1 MKSLSVLLIV
11 LGVVAG
17 CAKPAAAP
25 PLEVDAARVTT
36 LPAGPADAAWNA
48 AATYTAALLA
58 QDMVEPR
65 LLQPSTPTVD
75 VQALTDG
82 TSVAFRLTWA
92 DDTKDDLPGTARFVD
107 ACAVQ
112 LPAAASANVPAP
124 QMGEAGGTVEIS
136 YWSAAWQAIV
146 DGRPDTL
153 AAIEPRAAVDHYPFE
168 AASLA
173 EGSKEQKDMELRYAP
188 ARALSGASRPASGK
202 SVQDL
207 RAEGP
212 GTITPAAETRSA
224 GKGVRDASGW
234 QVVIV
239 RPLPEGLRGQAR
251 SQVALAIW
259 DGSHDEVGPRKMRS
273 VWIPLALGGG
283 A

>member
-1 MKSLSVLLIV
+1 MKSLISLLLL
-11 LGVVAG
+11 LGGLTG
-17 CAKPAAAP
+17 CAKPVAAP
-25 PLEVDAARVTT
+25 LVEVEAARVST
-36 LPAGPADAAWNA
+36 LPADPADAAWNA
-48 AATYTAALLA
+48 APAYAAALLA

-65 LLQPSTPTVD
+65 LLVASTPSVN

-82 TSVAFRLTWA
+82 TSVAFRLVWA
-92 DDTKDDLPGTARFVD
+92 DDTKDDLPGPGRFVD

-112 LPAAASANVPAP
+112 LPVAASANVPAP

-173 EGSKEQKDMELRYAP
+173 EGSQAQKDMALRYAP
-188 ARALSGASRPASGK
+188 ARALAGASRPAAGK

-212 GTITPAAETRSA
+212 GTITPAAETKSA

-239 RPLPEGLRGQAR
+239 KPVPQGLRGQAR
-251 SQVALAIW
+251 SQVAFAIW
-259 DGSHDEVGPRKMRS
+259 DGSHNEVGPRKMRS

>member
-1 MKSLSVLLIV
+1 MKSLIPLVLL
-11 LGVVAG
+11 LAGLAG
-17 CAKPAAAP
+17 CAKPAAT
-25 PLEVDAARVTT
+25 PLVEVEAARVST
-36 LPAGPADAAWNA
+36 LPADPADAAWNVA
-48 AATYTAALLA
+48 PAYTAALLA

-65 LLQPSTPTVD
+65 LLVASTPSVN

-82 TSVAFRLTWA
+82 TSVAFRLVWA
-92 DDTKDDLPGTARFVD
+92 DDTKDDLPGTGRFVD

-124 QMGEAGGTVEIS
+124 QMGEAGGAVEIS

-168 AASLA
+168 AASLV
-173 EGSKEQKDMELRYAP
+173 EGSQAQKDMALRYAP
-188 ARALSGASRPASGK
+188 ARALAGASRPAAGK

-212 GTITPAAETRSA
+212 GTITPAAETTSA

-239 RPLPEGLRGQAR
+239 KPVPQGLRGQAR
-251 SQVALAIW
+251 SQVAFAIW
-259 DGSHDEVGPRKMRS
+259 DGSHTEVGPRKMRS

>member
-1 MKSLSVLLIV
+1 MRSLTALL
-11 LGVVAG
+11 LAAGVVAG

-25 PLEVDAARVTT
+25 PVEVDAARVTT
-36 LPAGPADAAWNA
+36 LPAGPADAAWKSVPA
-48 AATYTAALLA
+48 YTAALLP

-65 LLQPSTPTVD
+65 LLQPSTPTVN

-82 TSVAFRLTWA
+82 TSVAFRLVWT

-153 AAIEPRAAVDHYPFE
+153 AAIEPHASVDHYPFE

-173 EGSKEQKDMELRYAP
+173 EGSKDQKDMALRYAP
-188 ARALSGASRPASGK
+188 ARALGGASRPAAGK

-207 RAEGP
+207 RAEGS

-239 RPLPEGLRGQAR
+239 RPLPDGLRGQPR

-259 DGSHDEVGPRKMRS
+259 DGSHGEVGPRKMRS

>member
-1 MKSLSVLLIV
+1 MKNLTALLLAV
-11 LGVVAG
+11 GVVAG

-25 PLEVDAARVTT
+25 PVEVEAARVSV
-36 LPAGPADAAWNA
+36 LPSAPGDAAWNA
-48 AATYTAALLA
+48 APAFTAALLA

-65 LLQPSTPTVD
+65 LLEPSTPTVK

-92 DDTKDDLPGTARFVD
+92 DDTKDDLPGTGRFVD

-124 QMGEAGGTVEIS
+124 QMGESGGTVEIS

-168 AASLA
+168 AASLP
-173 EGSKEQKDMELRYAP
+173 EGSKEQKDMALRYAP
-188 ARALSGASRPASGK
+188 ARALNGAARPASGK

-212 GTITPAAETRSA
+212 GTITPAAETKSA

-234 QVVIV
+234 EVVIV
-239 RPLPEGLRGQAR
+239 KPVPEGLRGQAR
-251 SQVALAIW
+251 SQVAFAIW
-259 DGSHDEVGPRKMRS
+259 NGSHKEVGPRKMRS
-273 VWIPLALGGG
+273 VWIPLALGAG

>member
-1 MKSLSVLLIV
+1 MKSLIPLVLL
-11 LGVVAG
+11 LGGLAG
-17 CAKPAAAP
+17 CAKPAAT
-25 PLEVDAARVTT
+25 PLVEVEAARVST
-36 LPAGPADAAWNA
+36 LPADPADAAWNA
-48 AATYTAALLA
+48 APAYAAALLA

-65 LLQPSTPTVD
+65 LLVASTPSVN

-82 TSVAFRLTWA
+82 TSVAFRLVWA
-92 DDTKDDLPGTARFVD
+92 DDTKDDLSDTGRFVD

-124 QMGEAGGTVEIS
+124 QMGEAGGAVEIS

-153 AAIEPRAAVDHYPFE
+153 AAIAPRAAVDHYPFE

-173 EGSKEQKDMELRYAP
+173 EGSQAQQDMALRYAP
-188 ARALSGASRPASGK
+188 ARALAGGSRPAAGK

-212 GTITPAAETRSA
+212 GTITPAPETTSA

-239 RPLPEGLRGQAR
+239 KPVPEGLRSQTR
-251 SQVALAIW
+251 SQVAFAIW
-259 DGSHDEVGPRKMRS
+259 DGSHNEVGPRKMRS

>member
-1 MKSLSVLLIV
+1 MKSLIPLVLL
-11 LGVVAG
+11 LGGLAG
-17 CAKPAAAP
+17 CAKPAAT
-25 PLEVDAARVTT
+25 PLVEVEAARVAT
-36 LPAGPADAAWNA
+36 LPADPADAAWNA
-48 AATYTAALLA
+48 APAYTAALLA

-65 LLQPSTPTVD
+65 LLVASTPSVN

-82 TSVAFRLTWA
+82 TSVAFRLVWA
-92 DDTKDDLPGTARFVD
+92 DDTQDDLPGAGRFVD

-112 LPAAASANVPAP
+112 LPAGASANVPAP
-124 QMGEAGGTVEIS
+124 QMGESGGMVEIS
-136 YWSAAWQAIV
+136 YWSAAWQAIL

-173 EGSKEQKDMELRYAP
+173 EGSQAQKDMALRYAP
-188 ARALSGASRPASGK
+188 ARALAGASRPAAGK

-212 GTITPAAETRSA
+212 GTITPAAETKSA

-239 RPLPEGLRGQAR
+239 KPVPEGLRSQAR
-251 SQVALAIW
+251 SQVAFAIW
-259 DGSHDEVGPRKMRS
+259 DGSHNEVGPRKMRS

>member
-1 MKSLSVLLIV
+1 MKSLIPLVLL
-11 LGVVAG
+11 LGGLAG
-17 CAKPAAAP
+17 CAKPAAT
-25 PLEVDAARVTT
+25 PLVEVEAARVST
-36 LPAGPADAAWNA
+36 LPADPADAAWNA
-48 AATYTAALLA
+48 APAYTAALLA

-65 LLQPSTPTVD
+65 LLVASTPSVN

-82 TSVAFRLTWA
+82 TSVAFRLVWA
-92 DDTKDDLPGTARFVD
+92 DDTKDDLSDTGRFVD

-124 QMGEAGGTVEIS
+124 QMGEVGGAVEIS

-153 AAIEPRAAVDHYPFE
+153 AAIAPRAAVDHYPFE

-173 EGSKEQKDMELRYAP
+173 EGSQAQKDMALRYAP
-188 ARALSGASRPASGK
+188 ARALAGASRPAAGK

-212 GTITPAAETRSA
+212 GTITPAPETTSA

-239 RPLPEGLRGQAR
+239 KPVPEGLRSQTR
-251 SQVALAIW
+251 SQVAFAIW
-259 DGSHDEVGPRKMRS
+259 DGSHNEVGPRKMRS

>member
-1 MKSLSVLLIV
+1 MKSLIPLVLL
-11 LGVVAG
+11 LAALTG
-17 CAKPAAAP
+17 CAKPVAT
-25 PLEVDAARVTT
+25 PLVEVEAARVST
-36 LPAGPADAAWNA
+36 LPADPADAAWNA
-48 AATYTAALLA
+48 APAYTAALLA

-65 LLQPSTPTVD
+65 LLVASTPSVN

-82 TSVAFRLTWA
+82 TSVAFRLVWA
-92 DDTKDDLPGTARFVD
+92 DDTKDDLPGTGRFVD

-124 QMGEAGGTVEIS
+124 QMGEAGGAVEIS

-173 EGSKEQKDMELRYAP
+173 EGSQAQKDIALRYAP
-188 ARALSGASRPASGK
+188 ARALAGAARPAAGK

-212 GTITPAAETRSA
+212 GTITPAAETTSA

-239 RPLPEGLRGQAR
+239 KPVPQGLRGQAR
-251 SQVALAIW
+251 SQVAFAIW
-259 DGSHDEVGPRKMRS
+259 DGSHNEVGPRKMRS